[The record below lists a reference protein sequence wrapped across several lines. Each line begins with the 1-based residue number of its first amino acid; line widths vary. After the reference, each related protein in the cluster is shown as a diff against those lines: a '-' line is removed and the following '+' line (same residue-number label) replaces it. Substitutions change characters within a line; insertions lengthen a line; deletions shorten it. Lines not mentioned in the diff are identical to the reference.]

1 MSHDSSNN
9 TPLPIIPEHLR
20 TYLITPAAYLEQH
33 KSEHVAHLVVGAVV
47 ISNDSLSGS
56 KYRSRSLASRSP
68 IRSESDQTSHLP
80 LASPL
85 STSSSC
91 TPPLP
96 QDRVFS
102 PFPCSPTSSLSSSPP
117 SSPQYS
123 SSSLK
128 KRTEEKR
135 AAISSTAIAKDDNSY
150 SSQSPLHPLQP
161 TYSGEQQPRR
171 ILLVQRSRHDYGG
184 LCWEIPGGS
193 CDPQDTSILD
203 AAARELVEEAGL
215 RVRRFVAVV
224 DQQRHEWV
232 DRGEVWRKLTFIVEA
247 EAEADGVDEFSG
259 EERDERDE
267 EVKESNGRWS
277 TPLRVQL
284 DPEEHEDFVWASRED
299 LLAGGIDERTFT
311 WIQDEQRQVILRA
324 FDIAEQLGG

>member
-47 ISNDSLSGS
+47 ISNDSLSGP
-56 KYRSRSLASRSP
+56 RFLALSLFPDIVA
-68 IRSESDQTSHLP
+68 
-80 LASPL
+80 
-85 STSSSC
+85 
-91 TPPLP
+91 
-96 QDRVFS
+96 VFV
-102 PFPCSPTSSLSSSPP
+102 PALF
-117 SSPQYS
+117 PQYS